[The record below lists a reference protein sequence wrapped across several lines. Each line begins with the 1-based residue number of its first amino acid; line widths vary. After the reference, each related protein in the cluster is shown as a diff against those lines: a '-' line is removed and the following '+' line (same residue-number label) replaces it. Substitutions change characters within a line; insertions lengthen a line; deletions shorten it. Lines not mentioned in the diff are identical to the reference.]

1 MLEIVQA
8 GGWVM
13 LPIIAGSVIAAAIIL
28 ERVWTL
34 QHKRVIPPGLLT
46 QVQEF
51 IAHDQLDPSHLQ
63 TLHQSSPL
71 GQILAVGL
79 LNRHA
84 ERDALKESIEDC
96 GRHVVHELE
105 RYLGTLG
112 TIAGASPLLGLLG
125 TVLGMIQM
133 FAGVTATGVGNP
145 AAVAGGIGQALIST
159 AAGLIVAIPA
169 LIAYRYL
176 RGRVEGL
183 VVEMEKETI
192 KFLETVTAQNRASA
206 DVRAAGHETSK
217 PIKRRA

>member
-34 QHKRVIPPGLLT
+34 QRKRVIPPGVSA
-46 QVQEF
+46 QVQEW
-51 IAHDQLDPSHLQ
+51 IAHDQLDPRHLQ
-63 TLHQSSPL
+63 TLHQTSPL
-71 GQILAVGL
+71 GQIMAVGL
-79 LNRHA
+79 ANRNA
-84 ERDALKESIEDC
+84 EREIVRESIEDA

-112 TIAGASPLLGLLG
+112 TIAGVSPLLGLLG

-133 FAGVTATGVGNP
+133 FAGVTVSGVGNP
-145 AAVAGGIGQALIST
+145 AAVAGGIGQALITT

-169 LIAYRYL
+169 LIAYRHL
-176 RGRVEGL
+176 RGRVDGL

-192 KFLETVTAQNRASA
+192 KFLETVSAHNRVSTEL
-206 DVRAAGHETSK
+206 RSAGHETSK
-217 PIKRRA
+217 SIKRRA

>member
-13 LPIIAGSVIAAAIIL
+13 LPIIAASIIAAAIIL

-34 QHKRVIPPGLLT
+34 QRKRVIPPGLSA
-46 QVQEF
+46 QVQEW
-51 IAHDQLDPSHLQ
+51 ITHDQLDPLHLQ

-71 GQILAVGL
+71 GQIMAVGL
-79 LNRHA
+79 ANRDA
-84 ERDALKESIEDC
+84 ERDLIKEKVEDC

-112 TIAGASPLLGLLG
+112 SIAAASPLLGLLG

-133 FAGVTATGVGNP
+133 FAGVTVSGVGNP

-169 LIAYRYL
+169 LLAYRYL

-192 KFLETVTAQNRASA
+192 KFLETVSARNRGS
-206 DVRAAGHETSK
+206 DRRTAGHETSTT
-217 PIKRRA
+217 IKRRA

>member
-13 LPIIAGSVIAAAIIL
+13 LPIIAGSVVAAAIIL

-34 QHKRVIPPGLLT
+34 QRKRVIPPGLLAR
-46 QVQEF
+46 VQEF
-51 IAHDQLDPSHLQ
+51 VTHDQLDPSHLQ

-79 LNRHA
+79 ANRRA
-84 ERDALKESIEDC
+84 ERETIKESIEDC

-125 TVLGMIQM
+125 TVLGMIRM
-133 FAGVTATGVGNP
+133 FAGVTVSGVGNP
-145 AAVAGGIGQALIST
+145 AAVAGGIGQALITT

-192 KFLETVTAQNRASA
+192 KFLETVTAHNRASTEL
-206 DVRAAGHETSK
+206 RAAGHETSK
-217 PIKRRA
+217 SIKRRA